1 MGFLMYHRLMKRL
14 ALAIAALGFLTF
26 VGVQSAHTHQ
36 GAAHKDCQICVLGA
50 QTIRHA
56 PAAVSV
62 PVPVQS
68 SLRLAEKSCDKPRP
82 AHRHEAS
89 ARGPP
94 TA

>member
-1 MGFLMYHRLMKRL
+1 MMYHGLMRRLVL
-14 ALAIAALGFLTF
+14 AFAAFGFIAF

-56 PAAVSV
+56 PASVSV

-82 AHRHEAS
+82 AHRSEAS